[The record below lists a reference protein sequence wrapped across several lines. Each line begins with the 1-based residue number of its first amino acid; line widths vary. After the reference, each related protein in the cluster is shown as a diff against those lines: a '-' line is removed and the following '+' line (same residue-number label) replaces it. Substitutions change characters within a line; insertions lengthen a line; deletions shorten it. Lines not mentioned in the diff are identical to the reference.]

1 MEDEGECSSK
11 DDSSSV
17 AASSS
22 SDSSNSD
29 SSDDSSSD
37 SDSSD
42 SADSASTKHGSL
54 SESHRAL
61 GSSFVLEDSL
71 NPDSVHSQQHL
82 WPNPSDSGI
91 SSVQSTGSTLKLRIS
106 YDSSSQLPS
115 LPSSASSSDHHNGL
129 VKQTALLDLLKKT
142 ANVHQQT
149 LNSGPS
155 VLLSSSVAA
164 PSGVAASGQELG
176 AASSDAA
183 PAAGAGAVPAL
194 VPPAPKK
201 APLSPGAMSKL
212 TGIEIKPLPKTNFM
226 KKRAT
231 AADNAKPN
239 PSKRP
244 KTERERKLPS
254 ALQRAYSP

>member
-1 MEDEGECSSK
+1 MDDEGECSSK
-11 DDSSSV
+11 DDSSI

-37 SDSSD
+37 SESSD
-42 SADSASTKHGSL
+42 SAESASSKHGSL
-54 SESHRAL
+54 SENHAL
-61 GSSFVLEDSL
+61 GSFAPRDSL
-71 NPDSVHSQQHL
+71 NPDSVSSQQHL
-82 WPNPSDSGI
+82 WLNPNDSGI

-115 LPSSASSSDHHNGL
+115 LPSSSSSLDHHNGL
-129 VKQTALLDLLKKT
+129 ATQSGLPDLLKKT

-155 VLLSSSVAA
+155 LLSGSVAAA
-164 PSGVAASGQELG
+164 PSGVAAASLEPG
-176 AASSDAA
+176 AGSSDAIA
-183 PAAGAGAVPAL
+183 PAAGAGAVPAP

-212 TGIEIKPLPKTNFM
+212 TGMEIKPLPKTNFM

-231 AADNAKPN
+231 ADDSKPN

-244 KTERERKLPS
+244 KTDRERKLPS